1 MTETPVDERITKK
14 RVTMK
19 SVTLQRDGTLV
30 THEAVDYVREDFLE
44 AYVRDAETRWQYV
57 EFSEE
62 YDAGPGGYDG
72 STYVPANLDV
82 PDAGTFYEATGE
94 RAEEERL
101 AAEQAVKDAAAAAEA
116 QAQQDEE
123 A

>member
-1 MTETPVDERITKK
+1 MTETPVDDRITKK

-19 SVTLQRDGTLV
+19 SVTMQRDGSIA
-30 THEAVDYVREDFLE
+30 THEAVDYVREDFLD
-44 AYVRDAETRWQYV
+44 AYVADAQARWQYIEV
-57 EFSEE
+57 SDE

-72 STYVPANLDV
+72 STYVPEALDV

-94 RAEEERL
+94 RAEEER
-101 AAEQAVKDAAAAAEA
+101 AAADEALEAMKAAA
-116 QAQQDEE
+116 NQDEE

>member
-19 SVTLQRDGTLV
+19 SVTLQRDGTMV
-30 THEAVDYVREDFLE
+30 THEATDYVREDFLD
-44 AYVRDAETRWQYV
+44 AYVADAQTRWQYV
-57 EFSEE
+57 AVSDE
-62 YDAGPGGYDG
+62 YDAGPGGFDG
-72 STYVPANLDV
+72 STYVPAALDV

-94 RAEEERL
+94 RAEEERVAL
-101 AAEQAVKDAAAAAEA
+101 EEAQQAFETAAEA
-116 QAQQDEE
+116 PVQDGE